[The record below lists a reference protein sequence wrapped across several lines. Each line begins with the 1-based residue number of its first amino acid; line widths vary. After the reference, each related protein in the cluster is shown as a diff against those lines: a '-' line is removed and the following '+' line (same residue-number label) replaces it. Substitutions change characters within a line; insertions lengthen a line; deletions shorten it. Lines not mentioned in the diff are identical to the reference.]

1 MEILAENIFQQRL
14 QTEKDLWNTQYQLSL
29 QSERQQIL
37 LLNQQIF
44 QMRQVLDNIT
54 RVHDAKTD
62 QIIKLETTIKEYE
75 KHVKIQ
81 NAELEKSNDIKNSLH
96 QQLVRITNEL
106 QDERKTT
113 SLLYDKLQ
121 HHN

>member
-37 LLNQQIF
+37 LLDQQIF

-54 RVHDAKTD
+54 RLHDAKTD